1 MRLICK
7 NRHNGFIKGKE
18 YIGVPV
24 SNNIICIERIDGRKW
39 WYSLKPI
46 KGQDFIETW
55 FTKLEEVRNKK
66 LEELG
71 I

>member
-7 NRHNGFIKGKE
+7 NGHNGFIKGKE
-18 YIGVPV
+18 YIGISV
-24 SNNIICIERIDGRKW
+24 SNDMVVIERSDRRKW
-39 WYSLKPI
+39 WYSLKPS

-55 FTKLEEVRNKK
+55 FYTLEEVRNKK